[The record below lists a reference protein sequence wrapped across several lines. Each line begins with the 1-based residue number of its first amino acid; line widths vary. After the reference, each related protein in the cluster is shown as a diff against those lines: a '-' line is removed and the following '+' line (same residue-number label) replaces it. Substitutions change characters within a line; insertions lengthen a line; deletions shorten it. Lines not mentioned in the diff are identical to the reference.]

1 MAKTNKA
8 KLKRGER
15 IKLRERKREELNK
28 RSCPVCNCSLTI
40 LSKSGRRS
48 RSDKLFCSQKC
59 HDIAKYQDNIVPSNL
74 KFQAIHGFSFYRIKS
89 IKSKLDLV
97 KLCGG
102 KCIKC
107 GYNKN
112 LAAFDFHHRDPSK
125 KIFEVKMKNLVG
137 AWTEDEVLE
146 EVLKCDLLC
155 ANCHRET
162 HSPYLEINNIEL
174 FFEQNKKLT

>member
-15 IKLRERKREELNK
+15 IKLRAEKRNILNK
-28 RSCPVCNCSLTI
+28 RKCPICEKLLPTI
-40 LSKSGRRS
+40 SKSGRRS

-59 HDIAKYQDNIVPSNL
+59 HDIAKYQNDILPAAL
-74 KFQAIHGFSFYRIKS
+74 KFQAIHGFSPYRSRAIKN
-89 IKSKLDLV
+89 KLDLI

-102 KCIKC
+102 KCVKC
-107 GYNKN
+107 GYSKN
-112 LAAFDFHHRDPSK
+112 LAAFDFHHRNPSE
-125 KIFEVKMKNLVG
+125 KIFEIKMKNLSG
-137 AWTEDEVLE
+137 QWTEDEILE

-162 HSPYLEINNIEL
+162 HSPYLEISNIETY
-174 FFEQNKKLT
+174 FNNRK